1 MVGKAS
7 AQECSAQMAF
17 VGGKFEAAR
26 QFNKEASQTR
36 DCCGANNAPHRAAR
50 LDSHSTLP
58 RDARP
63 RSGQALAAQST
74 LARNDIENCPTKS
87 KIRIRGVLRH
97 GPSVTFSLG

>member
-50 LDSHSTLP
+50 LDSSRRKVRWLGMTSKTDPLS
-58 RDARP
+58 RK
-63 RSGQALAAQST
+63 SGFEVSFVM
-74 LARNDIENCPTKS
+74 D
-87 KIRIRGVLRH
+87 LR
-97 GPSVTFSLG
+97 